1 MATGSQSIELTE
13 RAQHLLKVLIERYIE
28 EGQPV
33 GSRTLAREAGLNL
46 SPATVRNVIADLEEM
61 GLVTS
66 PHTSAGRMPTVKGYR
81 LFIDSLLTVKPL
93 DQAVTQKL
101 WEDFEAQ
108 EDPYELLETASRLLS
123 RITHMAGLVTLPR
136 RQQVAFRQIEFLPLS
151 QGRVLVILVTD
162 NQEVHNCIIR
172 PTKPFTPAQ
181 LQQAANYLNTH
192 LMGKRLPELRSAVLK
207 ELQQTGE
214 QLSAEIRS
222 VLEMAQSVFEVE
234 SLEEDFVLT
243 GQTNLMDFAELAD
256 CERLRTLFEAF
267 EEKRNLLH
275 LLDQCIEAERVQ
287 IFIGE
292 ESGYQPL
299 EKCSLVA
306 HSYVI
311 EGRILGALGVIGPTR
326 MHYESVIPLV
336 DVTAKLLSLAL
347 NQKLASPS

>member
-1 MATGSQSIELTE
+1 MELTE
-13 RAQHLLKVLIERYIE
+13 RAQHFLKVLIERYID

-33 GSRTLAREAGLNL
+33 GSRTLARDAGLNL

-61 GLVTS
+61 GLVAS
-66 PHTSAGRMPTVKGYR
+66 PHTSAGRVPTVKGYR

-93 DQAVTQKL
+93 EQSLTQQL
-101 WEDFEAQ
+101 WEDFESL
-108 EDPYELLETASRLLS
+108 ENPHELLQAASRLLS

-136 RQQVAFRQIEFLPLS
+136 RHQIAFRQIEFLPLS

-162 NQEVHNCIIR
+162 DQEVHNRIIR
-172 PTKPFTPAQ
+172 PAKPFTPAQ

-192 LMGKRLPELRSAVLK
+192 LKGKRLTELRSVLMQ
-207 ELQQTGE
+207 ELQQTKE
-214 QLSAEIRS
+214 QISAEIRA
-222 VLEMAQSVFEVE
+222 VLEMTESALEGE
-234 SLEEDFVLT
+234 SLEEGFVLT
-243 GQTNLMDFAELAD
+243 GRTNLMDFIELAD
-256 CERLRTLFEAF
+256 RERLRSLFQAF
-267 EEKRNLLH
+267 EEKRDLLH
-275 LLDQCIEAERVQ
+275 LLDQCIEAQGVQ
-287 IFIGE
+287 IFIGD

-299 EKCSLVA
+299 ERCSLVT

-311 EGRILGALGVIGPTR
+311 EGRVLGVIGVIGPIR

>member
-1 MATGSQSIELTE
+1 MELTE
-13 RAQHLLKVLIERYIE
+13 RAQHLLKVLIERYID

-33 GSRTLAREAGLNL
+33 GSRTLARDAGLNL

-66 PHTSAGRMPTVKGYR
+66 PHTSAGRVPTVKGYR

-93 DQAVTQKL
+93 EQALTQQL
-101 WEDFEAQ
+101 WEDFESL
-108 EDPYELLETASRLLS
+108 EDPHELLQTASRLLS

-136 RQQVAFRQIEFLPLS
+136 RQQVAFHQIEFLPLS
-151 QGRVLVILVTD
+151 HGRVLVILVTD
-162 NQEVHNCIIR
+162 DQEVHNQIIR

-181 LQQAANYLNTH
+181 LQQAANYLNAH
-192 LMGKRLPELRSAVLK
+192 LKGKRLTELRSALLQ

-214 QLSAEIRS
+214 QISAEIRS
-222 VLEMAQSVFEVE
+222 VLEMAESVLEAG

-243 GQTNLMDFAELAD
+243 GRTNLMDFTELAD
-256 CERLRTLFEAF
+256 RERLRTLFEAF

-275 LLDQCIEAERVQ
+275 LLDQCIEAQGVQ
-287 IFIGE
+287 IFIGD

-299 EKCSLVA
+299 EQCSLVT

-311 EGRILGALGVIGPTR
+311 EGRILGVLGVIGPTR

-336 DVTAKLLSLAL
+336 DVTAKLLSMAL